1 MSSSRLYNFTA
12 EGFQR
17 RAVLQRVNAIG
28 SSSFSAFSINYEYF
42 FAFYVHFRAVSQRY
56 FFHFS
61 SSGSVSSGSGFSSRS
76 SSVFSLSLERNV
88 GRSSSNYESS
98 GSNHH
103 VLLHIL
109 FPLNI
114 INALRNTQQSVSNML
129 FLKVFSRGVAP
140 S

>member
-1 MSSSRLYNFTA
+1 M
-12 EGFQR
+12 
-17 RAVLQRVNAIG
+17 NAIG

-42 FAFYVHFRAVSQRY
+42 FAFYVHFRAISQRY
-56 FFHFS
+56 FFHF
-61 SSGSVSSGSGFSSRS
+61 SSGSVSSGSGFSGRS

-88 GRSSSNYESS
+88 GRSSSNYESG

-114 INALRNTQQSVSNML
+114 RNALRNTQQSVSNML
-129 FLKVFSRGVAP
+129 FLKVFSRGVSP